1 MRVAPPRASA
11 RTACQVP
18 TARPPR
24 PACARSP
31 ATTAPRLSRSP
42 ASAAAAP
49 ASVTGQ
55 RGAQPS
61 RLSVSRPAHH

>member
-18 TARPPR
+18 AARPPPR
-24 PACARSP
+24 PACA
-31 ATTAPRLSRSP
+31 RSP